1 MSDSQI
7 PITRREGLVIQEL
20 PGEVLVYDLETNKA
34 HCLNRTAAAVW
45 KSCDGKNSVR
55 DISDLIADTEGGS
68 VEEDLVWL
76 AIEQLS
82 ENNLLENKPS
92 ANFNHQNRR
101 EVIRKIG
108 LAAVVALPVVTL
120 LIAPRAAQA
129 GSICAG
135 GACASATDCPGGCTK
150 CNNGV
155 CA

>member
-7 PITRREGLVIQEL
+7 PIARREGLVIQEL

-55 DISDLIADTEGGS
+55 DISDLIADTEGSS

-82 ENNLLENKPS
+82 ENNLLENKPPV
-92 ANFNHQNRR
+92 NFNHQNRR

-108 LAAVVALPVVTL
+108 LAA
-120 LIAPRAAQA
+120 RGAAGRNFA
-129 GSICAG
+129 NRSESGAG
-135 GACASATDCPGGCTK
+135 GKHTRRRR
-150 CNNGV
+150 V
-155 CA
+155 CFRDGLPRRMYKM

>member
-7 PITRREGLVIQEL
+7 PIARREGLVIQEL
-20 PGEVLVYDLETNKA
+20 PGEVLVYDLETNKV

-55 DISDLIADTEGGS
+55 DISDLIADTEGSS

-82 ENNLLENKPS
+82 ENNLLENKPPV
-92 ANFNHQNRR
+92 NFNHQNRR

-108 LAAVVALPVVTL
+108 LAA
-120 LIAPRAAQA
+120 RGAAGRNFA
-129 GSICAG
+129 NRSESGAG
-135 GACASATDCPGGCTK
+135 GK
-150 CNNGV
+150 HLRRRRV
-155 CA
+155 CFRDGLPRRMYKM